1 MCLGE
6 GICSI
11 APLNRFIID
20 DVSLEETDSLA
31 LTTIHE
37 KSRKVTDET
46 SSNNNLLDVL
56 LFVKALD
63 RQVVTLQILGPSLA
77 VGWTSFVRGTV
88 TAASATKAVDAG
100 YNDVTS
106 VGGKLEIKAACSFD
120 STLESAS
127 CLCVLILWG
136 LGNLLPVFV
145 IALRAAARVLR

>member
-1 MCLGE
+1 MV
-6 GICSI
+6 
-11 APLNRFIID
+11 ID
-20 DVSLEETDSLA
+20 HISLEVVDSPA

-77 VGWTSFVRGTV
+77 VGWTPLVRGTA

-106 VGGKLEIKAACSFD
+106 VGDK
-120 STLESAS
+120 
-127 CLCVLILWG
+127 
-136 LGNLLPVFV
+136 P
-145 IALRAAARVLR
+145 